1 MSRQLFR
8 ISRRQ
13 FCMAKKTDDFMMKLE
28 LQKVYDSKPF
38 DLWLQDD
45 LRVLHWRLKNNIAI
59 INGAK
64 KAIEH
69 IDRMGDKLSIFG
81 KRSKKASFLR
91 KPMDEH
97 MKLKESH
104 VLWFDR
110 ILATPTVDNSRA
122 WDQMRQATKYDQI
135 PTTKYQE
142 VFDKVSY
149 AVGYIIMLRGADPY
163 RRLCVSLEDWSQ
175 KQYQITADRLTRTI
189 DTKNLRPLQKI
200 LDRFR
205 QDDKELKG
213 RFSSDITG
221 NSYTSGALYLLYPLA
236 FFAQKM

>member
-1 MSRQLFR
+1 MSRQLVR
-8 ISRRQ
+8 IGRRQ
-13 FCMAKKTDDFMMKLE
+13 FCMAQKTNDFMNKLE
-28 LQKVYDSKPF
+28 LQRVYDSKPF

-45 LRVLHWRLKNNIAI
+45 LRVLHWRLRNVIAI

-69 IDRMGDKLSIFG
+69 IDRMGDKLSMFE
-81 KRSKKASFLR
+81 KRSKEASFLR

-97 MKLKESH
+97 MKLKEAH

-110 ILATPTVDNSRA
+110 ILATPAVDNSRA
-122 WDQMRQATKYDQI
+122 WDQIRVATKFDQI
-135 PTTKYQE
+135 PTTRYQE
-142 VFDKVSY
+142 AFDKVSY
-149 AVGYIIMLRGADPY
+149 TVGYVSMLCGADSY
-163 RRLCVSLEDWSQ
+163 RRLCVSLEDWSL
-175 KQYQITADRLTRTI
+175 KQYQMTADRLTRTI
-189 DTKNLRPLQKI
+189 DTKNLRPLQRI

-221 NSYTSGALYLLYPLA
+221 NSYTSGAIYLLYPLA
-236 FFAQKM
+236 FLAQKM